1 MTDERL
7 SFPVSTTS
15 RLVEQTFTRFDSQ
28 YGLLALSEFA
38 VGPEAIP
45 ACGEV
50 FRSIALHYIGFVA
63 HRHCAL
69 PTGKNTACRLIPC
82 LGRRLNGISRPPRN
96 WVSRALACG
105 CRGRA

>member
-15 RLVEQTFTRFDSQ
+15 RLVGQTFTRFDSQ

-69 PTGKNTACRLIPC
+69 PTGKATEYPPSRSGMTVPASLQSPC
-82 LGRRLNGISRPPRN
+82 L
-96 WVSRALACG
+96 WV
-105 CRGRA
+105 